1 MNSLLGGL
9 SNFMTTSTPAQTMP
23 TQAAFNNF
31 NQPNMLLQ
39 AMGAAMRGES
49 PQEFMQKLAQTHP
62 QLRQYD
68 LNNLQQTA
76 QQVCQ
81 EKGVNMQDAINR
93 IESITS
99 PLNK

>member
-9 SNFMTTSTPAQTMP
+9 RNSLMGSTTASPQASMP
-23 TQAAFNNF
+23 SL
-31 NQPNMLLQ
+31 LLQ
-39 AMGAAMRGES
+39 AIGAAMRGES
-49 PQEFMQKLAQTHP
+49 PQQFMQNLANQHP

-68 LNNLQQTA
+68 LTNLQNTA

-81 EKGVNMQDAINR
+81 QKGVNMNDVINQ
-93 IESITS
+93 IDNIAG

>member
-9 SNFMTTSTPAQTMP
+9 RNSLMGSTAASPQASMP
-23 TQAAFNNF
+23 SL
-31 NQPNMLLQ
+31 LLQ
-39 AMGAAMRGES
+39 AIGAAMRGES
-49 PQEFMQKLAQTHP
+49 PQQFMQNLANQHP

-68 LNNLQQTA
+68 LTNLQNTA

-81 EKGVNMQDAINR
+81 QKGVNMNDVINQ
-93 IESITS
+93 IDNIAG

>member
-9 SNFMTTSTPAQTMP
+9 GNRLLNSMP
-23 TQAAFNNF
+23 QAQAAAP
-31 NQPNMLLQ
+31 QQASMPSLLLQ
-39 AMGAAMRGES
+39 AIGAAMRGES
-49 PQEFMQKLAQTHP
+49 PQQFMQNLANQHP

-68 LNNLQQTA
+68 LTNLQGTA

-81 EKGVNMQDAINR
+81 QKGVNMNDVIQQIDNIAG
-93 IESITS
+93 